1 MIIKYGL
8 ADNNIDVTSICYSKL
23 KYGNIIAIPAIDN
36 VRAIYFGDPVP
47 NVEKSVFLSDLGG
60 LGNSGERLRAWELK
74 DSPEKRRRSFVE
86 RMSYEY
92 DLRYTVFIDTT
103 TNKIRSSLNP
113 KYDSGIIESELS
125 NLHQSLQIRH
135 GSLLEELNEQKMAVR
150 YLTGNEK
157 VLEIGGNI
165 GRNSIVIGS
174 ILNRQNNSDYVVLES
189 DPYSSALLTENRDLN
204 HLRFHI
210 EGRALSKRPLIQ
222 KGWQTIVSDEVLD
235 GYSRVNTVTYEG
247 LAEKYNI
254 AFDTLVLDCEGA
266 FYYIL
271 QDMPEILQNIRLI
284 IVENDYLDMAHKEY
298 VDSVLKENGF
308 YVDYVEMG
316 GWGPDTPCY
325 SCFYEVWKT
334 IEGND

>member
-8 ADNNIDVTSICYSKL
+8 ADNNIDVTSICYSAL
-23 KYGNIIAIPAIDN
+23 KYGNIIAIPAIDH
-36 VRAIYFGDPVP
+36 VRAIYFSDLVP
-47 NVEKSVFLSDLGG
+47 NVEKSVFISDD
-60 LGNSGERLRAWELK
+60 NEL
-74 DSPEKRRRSFVE
+74 
-86 RMSYEY
+86 SYEY

-103 TNKIRSSLNP
+103 TNKIRAYLTP
-113 KYDSGIIESELS
+113 KYDLNVVDCELL

-135 GSLLEELNEQKMAVR
+135 GSLLEELNEQKMAVK

-189 DPYSSALLTENRDLN
+189 DPYSAALLTENRDLN
-204 HLRFHI
+204 RLRFHI

-222 KGWQTIVSDEVLD
+222 KEWQTIVSDEVLD
-235 GYSRVNTVTYEG
+235 GYSRVNTVTYEE
-247 LAEKYNI
+247 LDAKYNI
-254 AFDTLVLDCEGA
+254 AFDTLILDCEGS

-284 IVENDYLDMAHKEY
+284 IMENDYLDMEHKGY
-298 VDSVLKENGF
+298 VDSVLKEKGF
-308 YVDYVEMG
+308 YVDYVERG
-316 GWGPDTPCY
+316 GWGLDTPCN
-325 SCFYEVWKT
+325 SCFYEVWKMVP
-334 IEGND
+334 DAV